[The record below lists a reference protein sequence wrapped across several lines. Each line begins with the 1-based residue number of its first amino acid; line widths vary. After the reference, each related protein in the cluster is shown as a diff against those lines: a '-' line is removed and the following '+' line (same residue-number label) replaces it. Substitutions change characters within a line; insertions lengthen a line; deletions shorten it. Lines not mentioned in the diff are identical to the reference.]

1 MSRGDYFTMTGGI
14 RTFRIWLLTGCMTL
28 SAASVA
34 LGQPQTTPGADI
46 TPFKAVYKLAFE
58 PSNDKSPFKSG
69 QGRLT
74 VEFTGS
80 RCTDYRMS
88 RTVNSK
94 LNTDK
99 GPLSTQSE
107 ATFVE
112 NPASSQFAFSL
123 IEQANGKISRQYN
136 LVARKNDNGGA
147 TITSR
152 SLPGGKAELPK
163 GTLFP
168 IQHERAVIAAA
179 SVGRKSLAIT
189 VYNPEDTIVSI
200 EQMSYKFGSENK
212 SVLPKGHPADIE
224 ALRNQ
229 VRRRAEIIFR
239 SQKTG
244 KIRTLE
250 RMTRF
255 NNSIFT
261 VSEALSEHLRIKAS
275 LESLKLLP
283 SKTC

>member
-1 MSRGDYFTMTGGI
+1 MMSDI
-14 RTFRIWLLTGCMTL
+14 RKLRVWLLMGCMTL
-28 SAASVA
+28 PAVSIA

-46 TPFKAVYKLAFE
+46 APFKAVYKLDFG

-80 RCTDYRMS
+80 RCTDYRMI

-99 GPLSTQSE
+99 GPLVIQSE
-107 ATFVE
+107 ATFAE

-123 IEQANGKISRQYN
+123 IEQANGRISRQYN

-152 SLPGGKAELPK
+152 SLSSGKAELPK
-163 GTLFP
+163 GTSFP

-179 SVGRKSLAIT
+179 SAGRESLAIT
-189 VYNPEDTIVSI
+189 VYNPEDTIASI
-200 EQMSYKFGSENK
+200 EQISYKFGPENK
-212 SVLPKGHPADIE
+212 SALPKGHPADIE
-224 ALRNQ
+224 ALRDQ
-229 VRRRAEIIFR
+229 TRQRVEIIFR

-261 VSEALSEHLRIKAS
+261 VSEALSEDLRIKAS

-283 SKTC
+283 TKPC